1 MDTIKKHKRI
11 IFNGNN
17 YCKEWTAEAEKR
29 GLLNLK
35 NTAEALPYF
44 TAPKNIEL
52 FRRMGVFTE
61 REAASR
67 QEIMQEN
74 YCKVVNIEC
83 LTMLD
88 MAKKDIYPAVAAYI
102 TDLCACVREKRA
114 VSGTIS
120 VRSEC
125 ELIEKLSAA
134 NESMYDKANE
144 IEKLLAEAKTY
155 SDVAVC
161 SVFFAEKGD
170 PRNER
175 TPRVCGRNGT
185 CHRQKVLAFPDL
197 RRHFVQRLRI
207 NPKASRAYPME
218 NAAHI
223 IYKGRDL

>member
-1 MDTIKKHKRI
+1 
-11 IFNGNN
+11 
-17 YCKEWTAEAEKR
+17 
-29 GLLNLK
+29 
-35 NTAEALPYF
+35 
-44 TAPKNIEL
+44 
-52 FRRMGVFTE
+52 MGVFTE

-144 IEKLLAEAKTY
+144 IEKLLAEAKTC

-161 SVFFAEKGD
+161 SVFFAEKVIPAMNELRAFADEMELGTAKKYWPFPTYGD
-170 PRNER
+170 ILFS
-175 TPRVCGRNGT
+175 V
-185 CHRQKVLAFPDL
+185 
-197 RRHFVQRLRI
+197 
-207 NPKASRAYPME
+207 
-218 NAAHI
+218 
-223 IYKGRDL
+223 

>member
-1 MDTIKKHKRI
+1 
-11 IFNGNN
+11 
-17 YCKEWTAEAEKR
+17 
-29 GLLNLK
+29 
-35 NTAEALPYF
+35 
-44 TAPKNIEL
+44 
-52 FRRMGVFTE
+52 MGVFTE

-134 NESMYDKANE
+134 NESMYDRANALE
-144 IEKLLAEAKTY
+144 NLLSEAKTY

-161 SVFFAEKGD
+161 SVFFAEKVIPAMNELRAFADEMELVTAKSTGLSRLTATFCSAFKNKSESE
-170 PRNER
+170 PRLSDGKRGSYYLQRSESVIKYTLLFER
-175 TPRVCGRNGT
+175 
-185 CHRQKVLAFPDL
+185 
-197 RRHFVQRLRI
+197 
-207 NPKASRAYPME
+207 E
-218 NAAHI
+218 
-223 IYKGRDL
+223 